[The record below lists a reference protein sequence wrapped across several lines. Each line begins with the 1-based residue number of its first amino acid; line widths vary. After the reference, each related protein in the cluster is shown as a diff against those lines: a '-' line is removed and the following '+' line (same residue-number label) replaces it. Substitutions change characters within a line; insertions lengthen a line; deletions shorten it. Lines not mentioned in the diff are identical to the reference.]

1 MTITRTTAG
10 IAVGILAG
18 FFLAIPAV
26 GQPTAAEQ
34 PTPSQ
39 EYVAAIRAFE
49 FMQESYGVQVGDD
62 ADAEISMRGHNLC
75 EQGQPAELAD
85 AILAA
90 QYLCQ
95 YRLPALQ
102 AQLDLELAENAYE
115 PCLSEDS
122 DGPCLWNA
130 AERGNGIGASFVRNA
145 DGSID
150 YL

>member
-10 IAVGILAG
+10 IAVGVLAG
-18 FFLAIPAV
+18 FVLAIPAV

-34 PTPSQ
+34 PTPQQ

-49 FMQESYGVQVGDD
+49 FMQASYGIEVGDD
-62 ADAEISMRGHNLC
+62 ADAEIAARGRDLC
-75 EQGQPAELAD
+75 DQGQPAELAD

-95 YRLPALQ
+95 HRLPALQ
-102 AQLDLELAENAYE
+102 SRLDLELAEAAYE
-115 PCLSEDS
+115 PCASEDS

-130 AERGNGIGASFVRNA
+130 AIRGNGIGASFVRNA
-145 DGSID
+145 DGTID